1 MVRCGDCADFLV
13 QSANSAANTG
23 FCKAFLDEDGLGTE
37 TDIYMDAGKCPK
49 FVALERV
56 RTNVSEFTW
65 DPNLRMARGF
75 DEK

>member
-1 MVRCGDCADFLV
+1 MVRCGDCVNFLV
-13 QSANSAANTG
+13 QSANSAANIG
-23 FCKAFLDEDGLGTE
+23 FCKAFLDADGLGME
-37 TDIYMDAGKCPK
+37 KDIYMDAGKCPK

-56 RTNVSEFTW
+56 RTNASEFMW

>member
-1 MVRCGDCADFLV
+1 MVRCGDCSNFLV
-13 QSANSAANTG
+13 QSANSAANIG

-37 TDIYMDAGKCPK
+37 KDIYLDAGKCPK
-49 FVALERV
+49 FVVLERV

>member
-1 MVRCGDCADFLV
+1 M
-13 QSANSAANTG
+13 
-23 FCKAFLDEDGLGTE
+23 GTE
-37 TDIYMDAGKCPK
+37 KDIYMDAAKCPK
-49 FVALERV
+49 FAALGRI